1 MASSEGAPIGAYR
14 DIHRWPLRARI
25 IAVLAALLGAAMFT
39 VGTAVSWEL
48 NRYMLQREDSDLRLA
63 APELVTPAVIS
74 EIEQEQ
80 SNSRVLAPSGVY
92 AIAVTTPKGMHVH
105 QPLHGPRADFGVVST
120 QSVAAHE
127 GKPFT
132 IGSLGEDDEQWRVV
146 EGTESKSGYP
156 YAVAVSLET
165 AHGVVHKVQ
174 LLTIAVSMGAL
185 ITAIAAALFAVGR
198 ALRPLRD
205 IEDTAAAI
213 AAGDITRRVPNPRTA
228 DEIESL
234 SGSLNLMLAQLERSM
249 EVKGRSEE
257 SMRRFVADASH
268 ELRTPLA
275 TVRGYAELY
284 RQGAMHKP
292 EDVSAGFKRIE
303 DEAQRMSGMVENLL
317 LLSRLETEQRAATIG
332 AATPGTSAQHPV
344 DLTVLAMDAVT
355 DARARENGR
364 ALTLVG
370 LGGALGPAMVLGDD
384 QRLRQ
389 VIINLLANAERYT
402 PNNTPIDVRVGRR
415 EGHVILEVSDHGPG
429 IPEQQRERVFERFYR
444 ADEARNRASG
454 STGLGLSIVSAIVE
468 SHRGTITVSET
479 PGGGA
484 TFTMS
489 LPALEPESEENA

>member
-1 MASSEGAPIGAYR
+1 MGAPISAYR

-39 VGTAVSWEL
+39 VGLAVSWEL

-63 APELVTPAVIS
+63 AHELVTPAVIA

-80 SNSRVLAPSGVY
+80 GSARVSAPSGVY
-92 AIAVTTPKGMHVH
+92 AIAVTTPKGMRVH
-105 QPLHGPRADFGVVST
+105 QPLHGPQADFGVVST
-120 QSVAAHE
+120 QSVAEHE

-132 IGSLGEDDEQWRVV
+132 IGSLGEDGEQWRVV

-156 YAVAVSLET
+156 YAVAASLET

-174 LLTIAVSMGAL
+174 LLTMAVSTGAL
-185 ITAIAAALFAVGR
+185 VTAIAAALFAVAR

-234 SGSLNLMLAQLERSM
+234 SRSLNLMLAQLERSM
-249 EVKGRSEE
+249 EVKDRSEE

-292 EDVSAGFKRIE
+292 DDVAAGFKRIE
-303 DEAQRMSGMVENLL
+303 DEAQRMSAMVENLL
-317 LLSRLETEQRAATIG
+317 LLSRLETEQRAASIG
-332 AATPGTSAQHPV
+332 SATPGISAHHPV

-355 DARARENGR
+355 DARARKTGR
-364 ALTLVG
+364 TLTLSG
-370 LGGALGPAMVLGDD
+370 PGGALGPAMVLGDD

-389 VIINLLANAERYT
+389 VMTNLITNAERYT
-402 PNNTPIDVRVGRR
+402 PSETPIDVSVGPRD
-415 EGHVILEVSDHGPG
+415 GHIIFEVRDHGPG
-429 IPEQQRERVFERFYR
+429 IPIQQRERVFERFYR

-468 SHRGTITVSET
+468 SHHGSIAVTET

-484 TFTMS
+484 TFTLQ
-489 LPALEPESEENA
+489 LPPLETAGLPVEENV